1 MNFLGNILCQFY
13 AWAKVIF
20 LKVRQ
25 LTVNYNLKLLKPYLL
40 QIAPSMTAL
49 CKGNFVYW
57 HIFSKWDYRNT
68 FSYGRWDWRAGS
80 LGRLIRQTWH
90 VWAFLYRDRRIFV
103 SVRNSHG
110 DHKQEGWE
118 SKRREKRS
126 HSSYLR
132 RDWEPKT
139 ILFRLFS
146 RLPVYCSHLVGW
158 FTLASQLP
166 RLRDFPSLT
175 PPEMDQGAESGAE
188 GWWLI
193 LEVEVLHFE
202 GGEAWAVSSVLLS
215 RKSEWKLN
223 ISHFLEN

>member
-139 ILFRLFS
+139 ILFSTLFKAACILQS
-146 RLPVYCSHLVGW
+146 PCGLIYIGLPVTS
-158 FTLASQLP
+158 SQ
-166 RLRDFPSLT
+166 RLSFSNTTWDGPGSRVWRRRVVANFGGG
-175 PPEMDQGAESGAE
+175 GAALWRRRSMSC
-188 GWWLI
+188 
-193 LEVEVLHFE
+193 VL
-202 GGEAWAVSSVLLS
+202 SVTQ
-215 RKSEWKLN
+215 
-223 ISHFLEN
+223 